1 MKKKLIIVGLI
12 LTMIIGVGIYSYF
25 STKGE
30 KNDVQQP
37 VVIEDTSDSNNAD
50 ETTSNGI
57 NVVVGTIE
65 EDTNS
70 SNNDV
75 TENKETSNNNS
86 GISFSIVKETT
97 SKENKVKI
105 KTTTKKTKVTRKKI
119 KVKVKKRKI
128 TTYPSTNTKPI
139 YNPTPTK
146 KKATVTKP
154 KQKVKTITKPK
165 RTKPKRT
172 KPATKP
178 LGTYYESNSL
188 SSGKVSTIKNSIISK
203 MSGSQN
209 SEKMSL
215 ARYMSA
221 RGLSNGTSTY
231 KSLTNGNKTF
241 STRVASKNIES
252 DSNKNIIKA
261 ASTLAKSAGGS
272 GSYGIG
278 ISSFRNK
285 VGYRIY
291 VVIIH

>member
-1 MKKKLIIVGLI
+1 MKKKLIIVSLI
-12 LTMIIGVGIYSYF
+12 LAMIIGVGIYSYF

-119 KVKVKKRKI
+119 KVKKRKI

-154 KQKVKTITKPK
+154 KQTVKTKPK
-165 RTKPKRT
+165 HT

-203 MSGSQN
+203 MSGSQD

-261 ASTLAKSAGGS
+261 ASILAKSAGGS

>member
-12 LTMIIGVGIYSYF
+12 LAMIIGVGIYSYF

-119 KVKVKKRKI
+119 KVKKRKI
-128 TTYPSTNTKPI
+128 TTYPGTNTKPI

-154 KQKVKTITKPK
+154 KQTVKTKTKPK
-165 RTKPKRT
+165 HTKPKHT
-172 KPATKP
+172 KPVTKP

-203 MSGSQN
+203 MSGSQD

-261 ASTLAKSAGGS
+261 ASILAKSARGS

>member
-1 MKKKLIIVGLI
+1 MKKKLIIVSLI
-12 LTMIIGVGIYSYF
+12 LAMIIGVGIYSYF

-119 KVKVKKRKI
+119 KVKKRKI

-146 KKATVTKP
+146 KKAT
-154 KQKVKTITKPK
+154 
-165 RTKPKRT
+165 
-172 KPATKP
+172 ALP
-178 LGTYYESNSL
+178 L
-188 SSGKVSTIKNSIISK
+188 
-203 MSGSQN
+203 
-209 SEKMSL
+209 
-215 ARYMSA
+215 
-221 RGLSNGTSTY
+221 
-231 KSLTNGNKTF
+231 F
-241 STRVASKNIES
+241 S
-252 DSNKNIIKA
+252 
-261 ASTLAKSAGGS
+261 
-272 GSYGIG
+272 
-278 ISSFRNK
+278 
-285 VGYRIY
+285 
-291 VVIIH
+291 

>member
-1 MKKKLIIVGLI
+1 MKKKLIIVSLI
-12 LTMIIGVGIYSYF
+12 LAMIIGVGIYSYF

-119 KVKVKKRKI
+119 KVKKRKI

-154 KQKVKTITKPK
+154 KQTVKTKPK
-165 RTKPKRT
+165 HT
-172 KPATKP
+172 KPATEP

-203 MSGSQN
+203 MSGSQD

-261 ASTLAKSAGGS
+261 ASILAKSAGGS

>member
-1 MKKKLIIVGLI
+1 MKKKLIIVSLI
-12 LTMIIGVGIYSYF
+12 LAMIIGVGIYSYF

-119 KVKVKKRKI
+119 KVKKRKI

-154 KQKVKTITKPK
+154 KQTV
-165 RTKPKRT
+165 

-203 MSGSQN
+203 MSGSQD

-261 ASTLAKSAGGS
+261 ASILAKSAGGS